1 MMTSPTTREYRGDCE
16 ARPTI
21 ARMRICLVTPFSWS
35 QPHEANDHVAGAA
48 AALRRRGHEVTV
60 LAPSGRAAELQAGRR
75 GLPPGEVGGGRAP
88 RGGGPGARRRTPRGS
103 RGRRG
108 PPSGPPP
115 PRALPALHR

>member
-75 GLPPGEVGGGRAP
+75 GPPP
-88 RGGGPGARRRTPRGS
+88 GGPGGGVGPRGAGAGGRRTQPRVSVGA
-103 RGRRG
+103 RA
-108 PPSGPPP
+108 PPPGAPP
-115 PRALPALHR
+115 PRPP